1 MLAHGPGITG
11 YVKLVVLATSLA
23 AACTPGSAS
32 AQVSITFATR
42 DSGVVTAD
50 EYGTGVSA
58 VLLVPGGRF
67 DRRSWAQQARVFA
80 DAGLRVLAIDLRGR
94 GDTRVGRAGLDSL
107 HLDVL
112 GAIEYLRATGATRLT
127 VVGASLGGWAA
138 AEAVVV
144 AAPVV
149 DGLVLI
155 AHAPIERPERLRART
170 LFVVS
175 RGDTRGGGIPRLS
188 EVREQYRRAR
198 GSNTL
203 VVLEGAAH
211 AQQLFA
217 TDQGLKALTAILRF
231 VRAR

>member
-1 MLAHGPGITG
+1 
-11 YVKLVVLATSLA
+11 VKLVVLATSIA

-67 DRRSWAQQARVFA
+67 DRRSWAQQARAFA

-94 GDTRVGRAGLDSL
+94 GDTRMGRAGLDSL

-149 DGLVLI
+149 DGWC
-155 AHAPIERPERLRART
+155 
-170 LFVVS
+170 
-175 RGDTRGGGIPRLS
+175 
-188 EVREQYRRAR
+188 
-198 GSNTL
+198 
-203 VVLEGAAH
+203 
-211 AQQLFA
+211 
-217 TDQGLKALTAILRF
+217 
-231 VRAR
+231 